1 MEAKPLAPVELRQQ
15 YLVKFWRV
23 DSIVMPE
30 DFGISHVLR
39 LRQDRRER
47 RVNRLVALHDELI
60 LVDLLSDVLNALRS
74 ENWHDFMILVDDTE
88 SFRNVA
94 RKDVGNDVTH
104 DVAFGEHLSLLPII
118 ASLHDI
124 LNLALS
130 ATKINADTVL
140 V

>member
-88 SFRNVA
+88 SF
-94 RKDVGNDVTH
+94 
-104 DVAFGEHLSLLPII
+104 
-118 ASLHDI
+118 
-124 LNLALS
+124 
-130 ATKINADTVL
+130 
-140 V
+140 